1 MALIAPSIEKKLIHS
16 GINLAGWTQTM
27 KRSILRQML
36 AVASRPG
43 ILSFAG
49 GLPATEMFPAAD
61 YAGAV
66 SRVLAADPGALQ
78 YGPPFAPLKRHIVD
92 LMAMR
97 GVVCGEEQIFITTGA
112 QQALNVLSRL
122 LLDPGGQVIVEEMVY
137 TGIRQVLEPYQ
148 PQILTIPTDLEFGLD
163 VSAAETILLSG
174 AKPAFLY
181 AIPEAHNPLGV
192 SIHPQRQEKLIALAR
207 YYRMPIVEDDPYG
220 LLSYDSTAVPPL
232 RALDEEWVFYV
243 GSFSKILAPALR
255 LGWIVVPQNLIPR
268 LTVVKEASD
277 LETSRFI
284 QRTVSEYL
292 DRGHLPEHLNRLR
305 RVYKIRRDAMLG
317 AIGRHFPAGT
327 RMSRPSGGM
336 FIWVELA
343 PHIDTAEILPVA
355 INESKVAY
363 IPGIAFAANP
373 QSSIQAN
380 NCLRLNFSNCSP
392 ELIEDGISRLG
403 RLLHRYY

>member
-1 MALIAPSIEKKLIHS
+1 MTLIAQSIEKELIHS
-16 GINLAGWTQTM
+16 SINLAGWTQTM

-61 YAGAV
+61 YADAV
-66 SRVLAADPGALQ
+66 NRVLAADPGALQ

-97 GVVCGEEQIFITTGA
+97 GVDCGEEQIFITTGA
-112 QQALNVLSRL
+112 QQALNLLSRL
-122 LLDPGGQVIVEEMVY
+122 LLNPGGQVIVEEMVY
-137 TGIRQVLEPYQ
+137 TGIRQALESYQ
-148 PQILTIPTDLEFGLD
+148 PQIITIPTDLEFGLD
-163 VSAAETILLSG
+163 VAAAETVLLSG
-174 AKPAFLY
+174 ARPAYLY

-192 SIHPQRQEKLIALAR
+192 SIHPHRQEKLIALAQH
-207 YYRMPIVEDDPYG
+207 YGMPIVEDDPYG
-220 LLSYDSTAVPPL
+220 LLSYDSSAVPPL
-232 RALDEEWVFYV
+232 RALDDQWVFYV

-255 LGWIVVPQNLIPR
+255 LGWIVAPQDLIPR

-284 QRTVSEYL
+284 QRSVSEYL
-292 DRGHLPEHLNRLR
+292 DSGHFPEHLERLR
-305 RVYKIRRDAMLG
+305 QVYRIRRDAMLR
-317 AIGRHFPAGT
+317 AIERHFPAGT
-327 RMSRPSGGM
+327 CLSRPSGGM
-336 FIWVELA
+336 FIWVKLA
-343 PHIDTAEILPVA
+343 PHIDTTEILPVA
-355 INESKVAY
+355 INEAKVAY
-363 IPGIAFAANP
+363 IPGMAFAANP

-380 NCLRLNFSNCSP
+380 NCLRLNFSNCSH

>member
-1 MALIAPSIEKKLIHS
+1 MTLIAPSIEKELIHS
-16 GINLAGWTQTM
+16 TINLAGWTQTM

-61 YAGAV
+61 YADAV
-66 SRVLAADPGALQ
+66 SRVLVADPGALQ

-92 LMAMR
+92 LMALR
-97 GVVCGEEQIFITTGA
+97 GVVCDEEQIFITTGA
-112 QQALNVLSRL
+112 QQALNVLTRL
-122 LLDPGGQVIVEEMVY
+122 LLDSGGQVIVEEMVY
-137 TGIRQVLEPYQ
+137 TGIRQALESYR

-163 VSAAETILLSG
+163 VAAAETILLSG
-174 AKPAFLY
+174 ARPAYLY

-192 SIHPQRQEKLIALAR
+192 SIHPNRQEKLIALAR
-207 YYRMPIVEDDPYG
+207 HFEMPIIEDDPYG
-220 LLSYDSTAVPPL
+220 LLSYDSTAAPPL
-232 RALDEEWVFYV
+232 RALDDQWVFYV

-255 LGWIVVPQNLIPR
+255 LGWIVAPQDLIPQ

-284 QRTVSEYL
+284 QRSVSEYL
-292 DRGHLPEHLNRLR
+292 DSGHLPEHLEWLR
-305 RVYKIRRDAMLG
+305 QVYRIRRDTMLK
-317 AIGRHFPAGT
+317 AIESYFPAGT
-327 RMSRPSGGM
+327 RFSRPSGGM
-336 FIWVELA
+336 FIWVKLA
-343 PHIDTAEILPVA
+343 PHIDTTEILPVA
-355 INESKVAY
+355 INEAKVAY
-363 IPGIAFAANP
+363 IPGMAFAANP